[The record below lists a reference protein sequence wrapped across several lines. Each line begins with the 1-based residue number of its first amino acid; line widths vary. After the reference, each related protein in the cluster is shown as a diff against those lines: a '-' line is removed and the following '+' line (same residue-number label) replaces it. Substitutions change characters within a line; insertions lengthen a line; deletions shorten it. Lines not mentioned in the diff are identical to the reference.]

1 MTNEQII
8 KLIPSK
14 TIRDY
19 LTKINWQFSE
29 RDKDILYRYLKLNEE
44 PSFEDD
50 YVPIPYPFRSGDI
63 VQEIGKKEL
72 GVLSRYKDDEAFYED
87 FNRFKTYDCL
97 DWTDTGC
104 TRIDFL
110 AENGKF
116 YHTHI
121 NAIFL
126 EYAEIPKGTAKDIP
140 EAYYRTSIQIAS
152 NFIRG
157 TENSI
162 EDLQMCCETYAKSC
176 NESRKN
182 CCFCDSVFD
191 EIGRAHV

>member
-1 MTNEQII
+1 MISNAQII
-8 KLIPSK
+8 ELIPSK
-14 TIRDY
+14 SVREY

-44 PSFEDD
+44 PSYEDD

-63 VQEIGKKEL
+63 LQEIGKEEY
-72 GVLSRYKDDEAFYED
+72 GIMSRYKDDDSFYED
-87 FNRFKTYDCL
+87 FNRLKTYDCL

-110 AENGKF
+110 SENGKF
-116 YHTHI
+116 YHRHI
-121 NAIFL
+121 NAIYL
-126 EYAEIPKGTAKDIP
+126 DYAEVPRDTSKDIP
-140 EAYYRTSIQIAS
+140 ETYYRTSIRIAS

-162 EDLQMCCETYAKSC
+162 EDLQMVCEEYVKSLKK
-176 NESRKN
+176 RK
-182 CCFCDSVFD
+182 
-191 EIGRAHV
+191 

>member
-1 MTNEQII
+1 MISNEQTIE
-8 KLIPSK
+8 LIPSK
-14 TIRDY
+14 AVRDY

-29 RDKDILYRYLKLNEE
+29 RDKDILYRYLKLMEE
-44 PSFEDD
+44 PDYYAD

-63 VQEIGKKEL
+63 VQEIGKEEL
-72 GVLSRYKDDEAFYED
+72 GVLSRYKDDEAFFED

-110 AENGKF
+110 AEDGKF

-121 NAIFL
+121 NAIYL

-162 EDLQMCCETYAKSC
+162 EDLQMVCEEYTKSL
-176 NESRKN
+176 NNIKE
-182 CCFCDSVFD
+182 
-191 EIGRAHV
+191 